1 VLRTA
6 IRTYALPLVALLAAA
21 GCSKKDPPPRQ
32 PQVPVRVAVVARG
45 AAPYTLT
52 ANGTVEPRQTARVTA
67 QVSGIVTSVDFK
79 EGDNVQKGQ
88 VLFRIDQRPYAA
100 ALAVAQAALARD
112 QAQAAGARRDAER
125 YQELAKQDY
134 VTKSQAE
141 GQTTTAAALAATVAA
156 DRAAIDKAR
165 FDLENTVVRAPISG
179 RTGSLLVRQGNVVQ
193 ASATQPLVVINQIT
207 PILVRFTVPA
217 ALFPDV
223 QRFNRRGALAVQV
236 TSGGASIAAT
246 GAGEGGPTGSGATA
260 NSATGN
266 AASGIA
272 TDTARGALT
281 FVDNAVD
288 TTTGT
293 VVLKAEFAN
302 TDGQLW
308 PGEFVNVTLVLDV
321 QQNQLLVPAR
331 AVQTGQQGT
340 YVYVVQPDLTAA
352 TRPVTLGRTLGDTVV
367 VQGGLTQGERVVVDG
382 QSRLGA
388 GARVTIAS
396 DQPAPLANADTAG
409 TLRNRASRTP

>member
-1 VLRTA
+1 VF
-6 IRTYALPLVALLAAA
+6 RTYALPLAALVAVA
-21 GCSKKDPPPRQ
+21 GCSKKEPPPHQ
-32 PQVPVRVAVVARG
+32 PQVPVTVAVVARG

-67 QVSGIVTSVDFK
+67 QVSGIVTSVEFR
-79 EGDNVQKGQ
+79 EGDEVRKGQ
-88 VLFRIDQRPYAA
+88 VLFRIDPRPYAA
-100 ALAVAQAALARD
+100 ALAQAQAALARD

-141 GQTTTAAALAATVAA
+141 GQTTNAAALSATVAA

-217 ALFPDV
+217 SVFPDV
-223 QRFNRRGALAVQV
+223 QRFNRRGALPVQV
-236 TSGGASIAAT
+236 TSGGVTIAAT
-246 GAGEGGPTGSGATA
+246 GGGEGGPTGSGASG
-260 NSATGN
+260 NSATGS
-266 AASGIA
+266 AASAIA

-293 VVLKAEFAN
+293 VVLKAEFPN
-302 TDGQLW
+302 GDGQLW
-308 PGEFVNVTLVLDV
+308 PGEFVNVRLLLDV

-340 YVYVVQPDLTAA
+340 YVYVVKPDLTAA
-352 TRPVTLGRTLGDTVV
+352 TRPVTLGRTMGDVVV
-367 VQGGLTQGERVVVDG
+367 VQNGLAQGERVVVDG

-388 GARVTIAS
+388 GGKVRITADR
-396 DQPAPLANADTAG
+396 QAPLADADSTG
-409 TLRNRASRTP
+409 TTRDRGSRTP